1 MPYQFTQLYG
11 DDKGESC
18 FKNVLTGLKNLFD
31 DYVHGSSVTPV
42 SVDSA
47 TAVTELVSGSG
58 VGSSE
63 VGLSLPTIAVLETW
77 TVANWKNGKWL
88 GNYYLLLPFCN
99 LPVWTVGTWN
109 YEARTNG

>member
-1 MPYQFTQLYG
+1 MFSQLSG
-11 DDKGESC
+11 GTVEALNAVATAD
-18 FKNVLTGLKNLFD
+18 LK
-31 DYVHGSSVTPV
+31 PV
-42 SVDSA
+42 EALKLRVDSA

-77 TVANWKNGKWL
+77 TVANWQNGKWL

-99 LPVWTVGTWN
+99 LPVWTVGAWN